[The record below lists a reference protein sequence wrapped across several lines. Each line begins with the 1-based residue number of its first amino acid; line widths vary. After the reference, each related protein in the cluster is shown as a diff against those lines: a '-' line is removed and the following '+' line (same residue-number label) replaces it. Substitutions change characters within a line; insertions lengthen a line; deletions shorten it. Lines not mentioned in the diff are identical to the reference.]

1 MRRGT
6 AALVIAVGL
15 ALSGCGTTVQ
25 QQSVQSAG
33 GSGLGPTTAGAAGTG
48 SVAGAAGAEGT
59 SGTAGASANA
69 SNTGGQSAGPQTGA
83 ESGSTAG
90 GPSTPQK
97 GGAGAVTARGLTA
110 TQINIGVV
118 TEQDAANLGKSLGA
132 ESLVGGDHV
141 AEIDALVKALNGHG
155 GIAGRKIVPVYQDV
169 KTSDATS
176 DPSSAAEAACRGLTE
191 DKQVFAVVSIVGAVN
206 NDVMYQC
213 MQKHRTPY
221 FGVDLVPHHSKTFSA
236 YAPYVYGAHT
246 VALERL
252 IPALTSRLRAD
263 SYFAGWDSSNGAP
276 AKTPAKVGIL
286 YVDVDTGYLQE
297 MQRALKSA
305 GHPAVK
311 WFGYRDTLQSLSSD
325 MQSAVLQFRSAGVTH
340 ILIEESDGVL
350 FFAPEAEN
358 QGYRPRYGLTTL
370 NAAKALS
377 DSGAVPARQF
387 VGSVGVGWAPLV
399 DVGNQKQDI
408 STAAAQCRQVM
419 KDGGQNT
426 SDATAF
432 FYMAVECDAFHLL
445 KQGLEQQTAFTPL
458 GLRQGLEALGNRF
471 VAAAVPA
478 LAWRRGVYDGVTASR
493 DFSYVNGAFAYLGS
507 THEI

>member
-1 MRRGT
+1 V
-6 AALVIAVGL
+6 A
-15 ALSGCGTTVQ
+15 Q
-25 QQSVQSAG
+25 AG
-33 GSGLGPTTAGAAGTG
+33 G
-48 SVAGAAGAEGT
+48 
-59 SGTAGASANA
+59 AS
-69 SNTGGQSAGPQTGA
+69 
-83 ESGSTAG
+83 
-90 GPSTPQK
+90 
-97 GGAGAVTARGLTA
+97 AVTARGLTA

-141 AEIDALVKALNGHG
+141 AEIDVLVKELNGHG

-206 NDVMYQC
+206 NSVMYQC
-213 MQKHRTPY
+213 MQKHHTPY
-221 FGVDLVPHHSKTFSA
+221 FGVDLVPHHAKTFST

-246 VALERL
+246 VALERV
-252 IPALTSRLRAD
+252 IPALTARLQAD
-263 SYFAGWDSSNGAP
+263 SYFAGWDNSNGAP
-276 AKTPAKVGIL
+276 AKAAAKVGIL
-286 YVDVDTGYLQE
+286 YVDVDTSYLQE
-297 MQRALKSA
+297 MQQALKSV

-340 ILIEESDGVL
+340 IFIEESDGVL

-358 QGYRPRYGLTTL
+358 QGYRPRYGLTTF

-377 DSGAVPARQF
+377 DTGAVPARQF
-387 VGSVGVGWAPLV
+387 VGSVGVGWAPLI

-408 STAAAQCRQVM
+408 SSAAAQCRKVM

-432 FYMAVECDAFHLL
+432 FYMAVECDAFQLL
-445 KQGLEQQTAFTPL
+445 KQGLERQTAFTPP
-458 GLRQGLEALGNRF
+458 GLRQGLEALGNGF
-471 VAAAVPA
+471 GAAAVPA
-478 LAWRRGVYDGVTASR
+478 LAWRRGFYDGVTAIR
-493 DFSYVNGAFAYLGS
+493 DFSYTNGAFAYVGS
-507 THEI
+507 THRI